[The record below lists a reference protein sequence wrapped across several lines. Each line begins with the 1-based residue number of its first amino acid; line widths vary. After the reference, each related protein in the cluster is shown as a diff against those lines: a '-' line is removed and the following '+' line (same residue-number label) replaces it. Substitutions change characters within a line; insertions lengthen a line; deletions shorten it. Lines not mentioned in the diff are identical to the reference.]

1 MMAMNADNQVPGPGV
16 GVFAPLVATL
26 GRSAGPA
33 WATSGDAWS
42 TAYLSLE
49 SGTDLVPGLRLAMMC
64 DLTRTL
70 VSAGDPAA
78 ALAGVQQMK
87 NGIWREEAMQIVGRA
102 MAARKLEKNLL
113 DWLASNKVT
122 AMEQICLLYGISL
135 GLLERVNAAP
145 VATPAAAKG

>member
-1 MMAMNADNQVPGPGV
+1 MMAMSGDNAIPGPV
-16 GVFAPLVATL
+16 AGVFAPLVATL
-26 GRSAGPA
+26 GRFAGPA
-33 WATSGDAWS
+33 WANSGESWS
-42 TAYLSLE
+42 PAYTLLD

-78 ALAGVQQMK
+78 AVAGIQQMK
-87 NGIWREEAMQIVGRA
+87 NGIWREEAMQIIGRT

-113 DWLASNKVT
+113 DWLASNKVP

-135 GLLERVNAAP
+135 GLLERGNRE
-145 VATPAAAKG
+145 